1 MGAWGTGVF
10 DNDTA
15 CDWAYGLEEQSDL
28 ALIERTLDTVL
39 AAAGEYLD
47 ASDAEEALA
56 AIETIAR
63 LQGHWGVRNSYTAN
77 VDAWVEK
84 AKLQPPPAL
93 VRKAHAAIDRILGED
108 SEILELWD
116 DSELLDEWKQEVDA
130 LRLRVRLT

>member
-15 CDWAYGLEEQSDL
+15 CDWAYELEAQGDL

-39 AAAGEYLD
+39 AAGDEYLD

-56 AIETIAR
+56 AIEAIAR

-77 VDAWVEK
+77 MDAWVEQVK
-84 AKLQPPPAL
+84 FQPSEML
-93 VRKAHAAIDRILGED
+93 LKKAHAAIDRILGED
-108 SEILELWD
+108 SELLELWG
-116 DSELLDEWKQEVDA
+116 DSDSLNEWKRTIED
-130 LRLRVRLT
+130 LRSRVQAA

>member
-15 CDWAYGLEEQSDL
+15 CDWAYGLEEQSGL

-63 LQGHWGVRNSYTAN
+63 LQGQWGVRNSYTAN

-93 VRKAHAAIDRILGED
+93 ARKAHAAIDRILGED

-130 LRLRVRLT
+130 LRLRVHLT

>member
-15 CDWAYGLEEQSDL
+15 CDWAYGLEEQSGL

-39 AAAGEYLD
+39 AVAGEYLD

-93 VRKAHAAIDRILGED
+93 ARKAHAAIDRILGED

-130 LRLRVRLT
+130 LRLRVHLT

>member
-15 CDWAYGLEEQSDL
+15 CDWAYGLEGQTDL
-28 ALIERTLDTVL
+28 GLVERTLDVAL
-39 AAAGEYLD
+39 ANDEGLD

-56 AIETIAR
+56 AAETVAR

-84 AKLQPPPAL
+84 TGLHPSPAL
-93 VRKAHAAIDRILGED
+93 ARKAHAAIDRVLDET
-108 SEILELWD
+108 SEIVELWEE
-116 DSELLDEWKQEVDA
+116 SGELDEWKRVVDE
-130 LRLRVRLT
+130 LRSRIHLT

>member
-15 CDWAYGLEEQSDL
+15 CDWAYGLEGQTDL
-28 ALIERTLDTVL
+28 GLIERTLDVAL
-39 AAAGEYLD
+39 ANDEGLD

-56 AIETIAR
+56 AAETVAR

-84 AKLQPPPAL
+84 IGLQPSPAL
-93 VRKAHAAIDRILGED
+93 ARKAHAAIDHVLGET
-108 SEILELWD
+108 SEIVELWE
-116 DSELLDEWKQEVDA
+116 DSAELDEWKRVVDE
-130 LRLRVRLT
+130 LRSRIHLT

>member
-15 CDWAYGLEEQSDL
+15 CDWAYGLEGQTDL
-28 ALIERTLDTVL
+28 GLIERTLDVAL
-39 AAAGEYLD
+39 AADEGLD

-56 AIETIAR
+56 AAETVAR

-84 AKLQPPPAL
+84 TGLPPSPTLAS
-93 VRKAHAAIDRILGED
+93 KAHAAIDRVLAET
-108 SEILELWD
+108 SEIVELWEE
-116 DSELLDEWKQEVDA
+116 SGELDEWKRVVDE
-130 LRLRVRLT
+130 LRSRIHLT

>member
-1 MGAWGTGVF
+1 MGAWGTGLF

-28 ALIERTLDTVL
+28 GMIERTLDTVL

-56 AIETIAR
+56 AIEAIAR

-84 AKLQPPPAL
+84 TKLQPPPAL
-93 VRKAHAAIDRILGED
+93 ARKAHAAIDRILGED

-130 LRLRVRLT
+130 LRLRVHLT

>member
-15 CDWAYGLEEQSDL
+15 CDWAYGLEEQSGL

-93 VRKAHAAIDRILGED
+93 ARKAHAAIDRILGED
-108 SEILELWD
+108 SEILELWE

-130 LRLRVRLT
+130 LRLRVHLT

>member
-15 CDWAYGLEEQSDL
+15 CDWAYGLEEQGDL

-39 AAAGEYLD
+39 AAGGEYLD

-84 AKLQPPPAL
+84 VKLQPSATLAL
-93 VRKAHAAIDRILGED
+93 KAHAAIDRILGAD

-116 DSELLDEWKQEVDA
+116 DSERLDDWKRDVDD
-130 LRLRVRLT
+130 LRMRVHLT

>member
-28 ALIERTLDTVL
+28 AMIERTLDTVL

-93 VRKAHAAIDRILGED
+93 ARKAHAAIDRILGED

-130 LRLRVRLT
+130 LRLRVHLT

>member
-15 CDWAYGLEEQSDL
+15 CDWAYGLEGQTDL
-28 ALIERTLDTVL
+28 GLVERTLDAAL
-39 AAAGEYLD
+39 ANDEGLD

-56 AIETIAR
+56 AAETVAR

-84 AKLQPPPAL
+84 TGLQPSPAL
-93 VRKAHAAIDRILGED
+93 ARKAHAAIDRVLAET
-108 SEILELWD
+108 SEIVELWEESGD
-116 DSELLDEWKQEVDA
+116 LDEWKRLVDE
-130 LRLRVRLT
+130 LRSRIHLT

>member
-15 CDWAYGLEEQSDL
+15 CDWAYELEAQRDL

-39 AAAGEYLD
+39 AAGDEYLD

-56 AIETIAR
+56 AIEAIAR

-77 VDAWVEK
+77 MDAWVEQVK
-84 AKLQPPPAL
+84 SQPSEMLLQ
-93 VRKAHAAIDRILGED
+93 KAHAVIDRILGED
-108 SEILELWD
+108 SELLELWD
-116 DSELLDEWKQEVDA
+116 DSDSLDEWKRAVED
-130 LRLRVRLT
+130 LRSRVQVA

>member
-15 CDWAYGLEEQSDL
+15 CDWAYGLEEQSGL

-93 VRKAHAAIDRILGED
+93 ARKAHAAIDRILGED

-130 LRLRVRLT
+130 LRLRVHLT

>member
-15 CDWAYGLEEQSDL
+15 CDWAYGLEGQTDL
-28 ALIERTLDTVL
+28 GLIERTLDVAL
-39 AAAGEYLD
+39 ANDEGLD

-56 AIETIAR
+56 AAETVAR

-84 AKLQPPPAL
+84 IGLQPSPAL
-93 VRKAHAAIDRILGED
+93 ARKAHAAIDHVLGET
-108 SEILELWD
+108 SEIVELWE
-116 DSELLDEWKQEVDA
+116 DSAELDEWKRVVDE
-130 LRLRVRLT
+130 LRSRNHLT

>member
-15 CDWAYGLEEQSDL
+15 CDWAYGLEEQSGL
-28 ALIERTLDTVL
+28 SLIERTLDTVL

-47 ASDAEEALA
+47 ASDADEALA

-93 VRKAHAAIDRILGED
+93 ARKAHAAIDRILGED

-130 LRLRVRLT
+130 LRLRVHLT

>member
-15 CDWAYGLEEQSDL
+15 CDWAYGLEGQGDL

-84 AKLQPPPAL
+84 IKLQPPPAL
-93 VRKAHAAIDRILGED
+93 VQKAHAAIDRILGED
-108 SEILELWD
+108 SELMELWD
-116 DSELLDEWKQEVDA
+116 DSDSLDEWKRAVEE
-130 LRLRVRLT
+130 LRSRVQVV